1 MDHCQEKEVSMEEEK
16 IFDRKMTRRD
26 FIKKS
31 ARTGIGVGIGAA
43 ALGTLLV
50 GAGTKEGEGMEELA
64 PITFIT
70 PRGTLEVMD
79 DYNLWVPIELGYFE
93 ELGLDVTMEPGP
105 FDSFAC
111 TKFVDQNQAD
121 VGYPSPGILTASI
134 DTGMKVILAYEMM
147 IGSVWHIAVRADS
160 PMKSPK
166 ELAGKTI
173 SLGDVGWRVIVD
185 PLLVELGI
193 DPNSVEYVSGGQ
205 QWGAMV
211 AQGKAD
217 AALCWLALDVQWNAV
232 GLNLKYF
239 RGSDFSI
246 MPSNGYAVRKADL
259 KDPTKKDL
267 LTRFMKCSSMG
278 LHFGV
283 HNPQAAAQIVYDRF
297 PAVREQMTPQIALE
311 SMRQLAYAYVEG
323 ERRGLGYGAFVE
335 EGWEKYLSIIADL
348 GQTSR
353 KLSVQETITNELIK
367 EANNFDRKRVEE
379 DAKAF
384 KLNDTWKNVKPQG
397 PFI

>member
-1 MDHCQEKEVSMEEEK
+1 MEDEK
-16 IFDRKMTRRD
+16 IFERKMSRRD
-26 FIKKS
+26 FIKRS
-31 ARTGIGVGIGAA
+31 ARTGIGLGIGAS
-43 ALGTLLV
+43 ALGSVLI
-50 GAGTKEGEGMEELA
+50 GAGDKAEEGAAELV
-64 PITFIT
+64 PVTFIT

-79 DYNLWVPIELGYFE
+79 DYNCWVPIELGYFE

-105 FDSFAC
+105 LDAFAC

-134 DTGMKVILAYEMM
+134 DTGMSVILAYEMM

-173 SLGDVGWRVIVD
+173 SLGDVGWKVIVD

-193 DPNSVEYVSGGQ
+193 DPSSVEYVSGGA

-217 AALCWLALDVQWNAV
+217 AALSWLALDVQWNAV

-246 MPSNGYAVRKADL
+246 MPSNGYCVRKADL
-259 KDPTKKDL
+259 KDPKKKDV
-267 LTRFMKCSSMG
+267 LTRFMKGSSMG

-283 HNPQAAAQIVYDRF
+283 HNPQGAAQIVYDRF
-297 PAVREQMTPQIALE
+297 PAIREQMTPEIALE

-348 GQTSR
+348 GQTTR
-353 KLSVQETITNELIK
+353 KLSVEETITNELING
-367 EANNFDRKRVEE
+367 ANNFDRKRVEE

-384 KLNDTWKNVKPQG
+384 RLNDTWKNVKTQG

>member
-1 MDHCQEKEVSMEEEK
+1 MCSKEVYMEEEK
-16 IFDRKMTRRD
+16 IFDKKMTRRD

-31 ARTGIGVGIGAA
+31 ARTGIGMGIGAS
-43 ALGTLLV
+43 ALGSVLI
-50 GAGTKEGEGMEELA
+50 GAGDKTTEAPEELV
-64 PITFIT
+64 PVTFIT

-105 FDSFAC
+105 LDAFAC

-121 VGYPSPGILTASI
+121 VGYPSPGILTSSI
-134 DTGMKVILAYEMM
+134 DTGMQVILAYEMM

-160 PMKSPK
+160 PMQSPK

-193 DPNSVEYVSGGQ
+193 DPSSVEYVSAGA
-205 QWGAMV
+205 QWGQMV

-232 GLNLKYF
+232 GLDLKYF
-239 RGSDFSI
+239 RGTDFSI
-246 MPSNGYAVRKADL
+246 MPSNGYIVRKADL
-259 KDPTKKDL
+259 KDSKKKEVL
-267 LTRFMKCSSMG
+267 MRFMRGSSMG

-297 PAVREQMTPQIALE
+297 ASVREQMTPEIALE
-311 SMRQLAYAYVEG
+311 SMRQLAYSYVEG
-323 ERRGLGYGAFVE
+323 ERRGLGYGAFVP
-335 EGWEKYLSIIADL
+335 EGWEKFLKIIADL

-353 KLSVQETITNELIK
+353 LLSVDETITNELIK
-367 EANNFDRKRVEE
+367 DANKFDRKRVEE

-384 KLNDTWKNVKPQG
+384 KLNDTWKGVKTQG

>member
-1 MDHCQEKEVSMEEEK
+1 MSEEEVFMEEER
-16 IFDRKMTRRD
+16 IFDKKMTRRD
-26 FIKKS
+26 FIKRS
-31 ARTGIGVGIGAA
+31 ARTGIGVGIGVS
-43 ALGTLLV
+43 ALGSVLI
-50 GAGTKEGEGMEELA
+50 GAGDKAEEGAEELI
-64 PITFIT
+64 PLTFIT

-134 DTGMKVILAYEMM
+134 DTGMNVILAYEMM
-147 IGSVWHIAVRADS
+147 IGSVWHLAVRADG
-160 PMKSPK
+160 PLQSPK

-173 SLGDVGWRVIVD
+173 SLGDIGWRVIVD

-193 DPNSVEYVSGGQ
+193 DPNSVEYVAGGQ

-211 AQGKAD
+211 SQGKAD
-217 AALCWLALDVQWNAV
+217 AALAWLALDVQWNAV
-232 GLNLKYF
+232 GLNLRYF

-246 MPSNGYAVRKADL
+246 MPSNGYAVRKADM
-259 KDPTKKDL
+259 DDATKRDAL
-267 LTRFMKCSSMG
+267 MRFMRGSSMG
-278 LHFGV
+278 MHFGV

-297 PAVREQMTPQIALE
+297 PAIREQMTPEIALE
-311 SMRQLAYAYVEG
+311 SMRQLAYSYVEG
-323 ERRGLGYGAFVE
+323 ERRGLGYGAFVD
-335 EGWEKYLSIIADL
+335 EGWEKYLEIIADL

-353 KLSVQETITNELIK
+353 RLSLEETITHDLIK
-367 EANNFDRKRVEE
+367 DANKFDRKRVEE

-384 KLNDTWKNVKPQG
+384 KLNDTWMNIKAQG

>member
-1 MDHCQEKEVSMEEEK
+1 MEEQFINKK
-16 IFDRKMTRRD
+16 ITRRD
-26 FIKKS
+26 FIRRG
-31 ARTGIGVGIGAA
+31 ALAGIGVGLGVSAA
-43 ALGTLLV
+43 GKILV
-50 GAGTKEGEGMEELA
+50 GASPPPDKPGKLDKL
-64 PITFIT
+64 TFIT

-79 DYNLWVPIELGYFE
+79 DYNLWIPIHMGYFTD
-93 ELGLDVTMEPGP
+93 LGLDVTMEPGP
-105 FDSFAC
+105 LDAFAC

-121 VGYPSPGILTASI
+121 VGYPSPGILTSSI
-134 DTGMKVILAYEMM
+134 DTGMQVILAYEMM
-147 IGSVWHIAVRADS
+147 IGSVWHIAVKADS

-193 DPNSVEYVSGGQ
+193 DPSSVTYVSGGA
-205 QWGAMV
+205 QWGQMV

-239 RGSDFSI
+239 RGTDFSI

-259 KDPTKKDL
+259 KDPAKRDVL
-267 LTRFMKCSSMG
+267 ARFMKGSSMG
-278 LHFGV
+278 LHFGWN
-283 HNPQAAAQIVYDRF
+283 NPQAAAQIVYDRF
-297 PAVREQMTPQIALE
+297 PAVREQMTPEIALE
-311 SMRQLAYAYVEG
+311 SMRQLAYSYVEG
-323 ERRGLGYGAFVE
+323 ERQKIGYGAFVPD
-335 EGWEKYLSIIADL
+335 GWEKYLDIIYQL
-348 GQTSR
+348 GQTKK
-353 KLSVQETITNELIK
+353 KLSVDEAISQDLIK
-367 EANNFDRKRVEE
+367 EANDFDRKKVEK